1 MPMFDIR
8 WGDGG
13 QVVVSGRFDA
23 SQADTAEAFLSGVT
37 GSTDVDFHEL
47 QYISSLGLGILL
59 RTQKRLAASGGSL
72 RLVRVSRHIREIFR
86 FSGFDRIFPIEE
98 ETSEQAR

>member
-1 MPMFDIR
+1 MLEIG

-13 QVVVSGRFDA
+13 KVVISGRFDA
-23 SQADTAEAFLSGVT
+23 SQADQAEAFLSGIQTSV
-37 GSTDVDFHEL
+37 DVDFHDL

-59 RTQKRLAASGGSL
+59 RTQKRLAASGATL

-98 ETSEQAR
+98 EASEQAR

>member
-1 MPMFDIR
+1 MFEIG
-8 WGDGG
+8 WGNGDR
-13 QVVVSGRFDA
+13 VVMSGRFDA
-23 SQADTAEAFLSGVT
+23 AQAEKAEAFLSGVQ
-37 GSTDVDFHEL
+37 GSVDLDFHDL

-59 RTQKRLAASGGSL
+59 RTQKRLAGTGATL

-98 ETSEQAR
+98 EASEQAR

>member
-1 MPMFDIR
+1 MFDIR
-8 WGDGG
+8 WGEGG
-13 QVVVSGRFDA
+13 RVVLSGRFDA
-23 SQADTAEAFLSGVT
+23 SQAEKAEAFLSGVT
-37 GSTDVDFHEL
+37 GSVDLDFHDL

-59 RTQKRLAASGGSL
+59 RTQKRLSADGGTL

-98 ETSEQAR
+98 ETPEQAR

>member
-1 MPMFDIR
+1 MFDIR
-8 WGDGG
+8 WGDEGR
-13 QVVVSGRFDA
+13 VVMSGRFDA
-23 SQADTAEAFLSGVT
+23 SEADKAEAFLSSIQT
-37 GSTDVDFHEL
+37 TTDVDFHEL

-59 RTQKRLAASGGSL
+59 RTQKRLATSGATL

-98 ETSEQAR
+98 EASEQAR

>member
-1 MPMFDIR
+1 MFDIR
-8 WGDGG
+8 WGDEGR
-13 QVVVSGRFDA
+13 VVMSGRFDA
-23 SQADTAEAFLSGVT
+23 SEADKAEAFLSGVQT
-37 GSTDVDFHEL
+37 STDLDFHEL

-59 RTQKRLAASGGSL
+59 RTQKRLAASGATL

-98 ETSEQAR
+98 EASEQAR

>member
-1 MPMFDIR
+1 MFDIR
-8 WGDGG
+8 WGEGG
-13 QVVVSGRFDA
+13 RIVVSGRFDA
-23 SQADTAEAFLSGVT
+23 AQAAQAETFLAGVT
-37 GSTDVDFHEL
+37 TSAEMDFHDL

-59 RTQKRLAASGGSL
+59 RTQKRLSAGGSSL

-98 ETSEQAR
+98 EEAPGQVR

>member
-1 MPMFDIR
+1 MFEIGWD
-8 WGDGG
+8 DGG
-13 QVVVSGRFDA
+13 RVVMTGRFDA
-23 SQADTAEAFLSGVT
+23 SQADTAEAFLSGIQTSV
-37 GSTDVDFHEL
+37 DVDFHDL

-59 RTQKRLAASGGSL
+59 RTQKRLATSGSTL

-98 ETSEQAR
+98 EASERAR

>member
-1 MPMFDIR
+1 MLEIG

-13 QVVVSGRFDA
+13 KVVISGRFDA
-23 SQADTAEAFLSGVT
+23 SQSDKAEAFLSGIQASV
-37 GSTDVDFHEL
+37 DVDFHDL

-59 RTQKRLAASGGSL
+59 RTQKRLAASGATL

-86 FSGFDRIFPIEE
+86 FSWFDRIFPIEE
-98 ETSEQAR
+98 EASEHSR

>member
-1 MPMFDIR
+1 MFEIG
-8 WGDGG
+8 WGDGDR
-13 QVVVSGRFDA
+13 VVVSGRFDA
-23 SQADTAEAFLSGVT
+23 AQAEKAEAFLSGVQA
-37 GSTDVDFHEL
+37 SVDVDFHDL

-59 RTQKRLAASGGSL
+59 RTQKRLAVSGATL

-98 ETSEQAR
+98 EASEQAR

>member
-1 MPMFDIR
+1 MFDIR
-8 WGDGG
+8 WEGG
-13 QVVVSGRFDA
+13 RIVVSGRFDA
-23 SQADTAEAFLSGVT
+23 AQAEKAETFLSGVT
-37 GSTDVDFHEL
+37 ASAEMDFHDL

-59 RTQKRLAASGGSL
+59 RAQKRLVADGATL

-98 ETSEQAR
+98 EEAPGRLQ

>member
-1 MPMFDIR
+1 MFEIS

-13 QVVVSGRFDA
+13 RVVMAGRFDA
-23 SQADTAEAFLSGVT
+23 SQADKAEAFLSAIQASV
-37 GSTDVDFHEL
+37 DVDFHDL

-59 RTQKRLAASGGSL
+59 RTQKRLAASGATL

-98 ETSEQAR
+98 EASEQAR

>member
-1 MPMFDIR
+1 MFDIQ

-13 QVVVSGRFDA
+13 RVVMSGRFDA
-23 SQADTAEAFLSGVT
+23 SEAEKAEAFLSAIPA
-37 GSTDVDFHEL
+37 STDVDFPEL

-59 RTQKRLAASGGSL
+59 RTQKRLAASGATL

-98 ETSEQAR
+98 EASEQAR

>member
-1 MPMFDIR
+1 MFEIG
-8 WGDGG
+8 WSDGG
-13 QVVVSGRFDA
+13 RVTMAGRFDA
-23 SQADTAEAFLSGVT
+23 AQAEKAEAFLSGLPASV
-37 GSTDVDFHEL
+37 GVDFHDL

-59 RTQKRLAASGGSL
+59 RTQKRLAASGATL

-98 ETSEQAR
+98 EASEQAR

>member
-1 MPMFDIR
+1 MFEIG
-8 WGDGG
+8 WGNGDR
-13 QVVVSGRFDA
+13 VVMSGRFDA
-23 SQADTAEAFLSGVT
+23 AQAEKAEAFLSDVR
-37 GSTDVDFHEL
+37 GSVDVDFHDL

-59 RTQKRLAASGGSL
+59 RTQKRLAGTGATL

-98 ETSEQAR
+98 EASEQAR

>member
-1 MPMFDIR
+1 MLEIG

-13 QVVVSGRFDA
+13 KVVISGRFDA
-23 SQADTAEAFLSGVT
+23 SQADKAEAFLSAVQA
-37 GSTDVDFHEL
+37 SVDVDFHDL

-59 RTQKRLAASGGSL
+59 RTQKRLAASGATL

-98 ETSEQAR
+98 EASEQAR